1 LTHGINVAIDED
13 NKITVVVGLF
23 LTAADTVDCGCS
35 KSIPA
40 QRQKAKNKLT
50 VRLKIFI
57 SESSLFINIL

>member
-1 LTHGINVAIDED
+1 MRS
-13 NKITVVVGLF
+13 TVVVGLF
-23 LTAADTVDCGCS
+23 LTAADTVDRGCS